1 MKYRKI
7 LIVGASGTLGS
18 SWLAQISRSSE
29 HTAIAHCVTRAIDW
43 FDGQKVVLDLISPG
57 AIKKLIDQT
66 KPDLVINA
74 SGATSVDLC
83 EDRPSWAYALNE
95 TLPRQLAQ
103 QCVAHGCRLV
113 HISTDHIFGCG
124 SGPFAESESP
134 SPINTYG
141 KSKRAGEVAVLE
153 EAPESLIIRTNF
165 FASPRDGDSTFISWL
180 ISGLEKNESRNLFH
194 DVYFTPIFVDTL
206 IFHVHALLESDCSG
220 LINVG
225 GPEQLSKFEFGKR
238 VARAFGYTT
247 ENIFPVSIE
256 DVRDLCRRPNHMGLA
271 CSKLKSTLMVD
282 LPTLDSDIRLLVD
295 KIPELI
301 VSPERRKGL
310 NVRSGSVLSYGR
322 HVIDRDDIDSVVRCL
337 KSSNLTQGQEVQK
350 FERDIANAVNAKYAV
365 AVASC
370 TAGLHLACKVA
381 GLKKGMKGITTPL
394 SFVSTSNALLYTG
407 ATPMFVDIDPDSLNL
422 DILKA
427 KTALANDTNIKAVL
441 PVHFAG
447 APCEM
452 KAIKELGDRHDCVII
467 EDAAHALGARYRSG
481 DLVGSCKYSDMT
493 VFSFHPVKHV
503 AAGEGGMVT
512 TNNEE
517 YYRRLLRLRSHG
529 IIKDIN
535 LFESLD
541 QALTDGEEN
550 PWYYEMQ
557 ELGMHYRITDIQCAL
572 GSSQLS
578 KLPAFVHERRRL
590 VERYDQA
597 FARCPLIKRAQ
608 LDHRGLSSHHLF
620 VIQCDF
626 KALGVSRAAYM
637 QKIRDEG
644 VGSQVHYLPIP
655 MHPYYQGLGY
665 TMSGLANAAKYYQ
678 ECLSLPLY
686 FDLTMPEQNHVI
698 EVVLSNLEQAN

>member
-18 SWLAQISRSSE
+18 SWLAHLSRSSE
-29 HTAIAHCVTRAIDW
+29 HTAIAHSLSRGIDC
-43 FDGQKVVLDLISPG
+43 FDGQKIVLDLVSPG
-57 AIKKLIDQT
+57 AVKKLIDQA

-74 SGATSVDLC
+74 CGATNVDFC

-95 TLPRQLAQ
+95 DLPRQLAQ
-103 QCVAHGCRLV
+103 QCVARGCRLV
-113 HISTDHIFGCG
+113 HISTDHLFGSK
-124 SGPFAESESP
+124 SGPFLEGTRP
-134 SPINTYG
+134 NPINVYG
-141 KSKRAGEVAVLE
+141 ESKLAGEKAVLE

-165 FASPRDGDSTFISWL
+165 FAPPRDGESTFISWL

-194 DVYFTPIFVDTL
+194 DVYFTPIFVNTL

-247 ENIFPVSIE
+247 ERICPVSIE
-256 DVRDLCRRPNHMGLA
+256 DAPDLCRRPSHMSLA
-271 CSKLKSTLMVD
+271 CDKLKATLMVA

-295 KIPELI
+295 QVPELI
-301 VSPERRKGL
+301 VSSERRKGL
-310 NVRSGSVLSYGR
+310 NVKSSSVLSYGR
-322 HVIDRDDIDSVVRCL
+322 HVIDSDDIDSVVRCL
-337 KSSNLTQGQEVQK
+337 KSNNLTQGQEVQK
-350 FERDIANAVNAKYAV
+350 FERNIANAVNAKYAV

-394 SFVSTSNALLYTG
+394 SFVSTSNALLHTG

-422 DILKA
+422 DNLKT
-427 KTALANDTNIKAVL
+427 KIALAKDKNIKAVL
-441 PVHFAG
+441 PVHFGG

-452 KAIKELGDRHDCVII
+452 QEIKELGDRHDCVII

-493 VFSFHPVKHV
+493 VFSFHPVKQV
-503 AAGEGGMVT
+503 AAGEGGVVT

-517 YYRRLLRLRSHG
+517 YYHRLLRLRSHG
-529 IIKDIN
+529 VIKDIN
-535 LFESLD
+535 SFESLD

-578 KLPAFVHERRRL
+578 KLPAFVHERRKL

-597 FARCPLIKRAQ
+597 FTKCPLIKRAQ
-608 LDHRGLSSHHLF
+608 LDHRRVSSHHLF

-678 ECLSLPLY
+678 KCLSLPLY
-686 FDLTMPEQNHVI
+686 FDLTMPEQDRVI

>member
-18 SWLAQISRSSE
+18 SWLAHLSRSSE
-29 HTAIAHCVTRAIDW
+29 YTAIAHCLTRALDW
-43 FDGQKVVLDLISPG
+43 FDGQKIVLDLANPG
-57 AIKKLIDQT
+57 AVKKLMDQA
-66 KPDLVINA
+66 KPDLVINV
-74 SGATSVDLC
+74 SGATNVDLC

-103 QCVAHGCRLV
+103 QCVAPGCRLV
-113 HISTDHIFGCG
+113 HISTDHLFGCK
-124 SGPFAESESP
+124 SGPFLEGARP
-134 SPINTYG
+134 NPINVYG
-141 KSKRAGEVAVLE
+141 ESKLAGETAVLE

-165 FASPRDGDSTFISWL
+165 FAPPRDGENTFISWL

-194 DVYFTPIFVDTL
+194 DVYFTPIFVNTL
-206 IFHVHALLESDCSG
+206 IAHVHALLESICSG

-247 ENIFPVSIE
+247 ENIFPISIKDGPE
-256 DVRDLCRRPNHMGLA
+256 LCRRPNHMGLV
-271 CSKLKSTLMVD
+271 CNKLKSTLMVE

-295 KIPELI
+295 QAPELI
-301 VSPERRKGL
+301 VSSKRRQGL
-310 NVRSGSVLSYGR
+310 NVKSSSVLSYGR
-322 HVIDRDDIDSVVRCL
+322 HVLDRDDIDSVVRCL
-337 KSSNLTQGQEVQK
+337 KSSNLTQGPEVEK
-350 FERDIANAVNAKYAV
+350 FERNIANAVNAKYAV

-407 ATPMFVDIDPDSLNL
+407 ATPMFVDIDRDSLNL
-422 DILKA
+422 DILKT
-427 KTALANDTNIKAVL
+427 KTALAKDKNIKAVL

-503 AAGEGGMVT
+503 AAGEGGVIT

-529 IIKDIN
+529 VIKDIN
-535 LFESLD
+535 SFESIE
-541 QALTDGEEN
+541 QALTGGEQN

-597 FARCPLIKRAQ
+597 FAKCPLVKRPQ
-608 LDHRGLSSHHLF
+608 LDHRGVSAHHLF

-626 KALGVSRAAYM
+626 KALGISRTSYM

-644 VGSQVHYLPIP
+644 VGTQVHYLPIP

-665 TMSGLANAAKYYQ
+665 TMSGQANAAKYYQ

-686 FDLTMPEQNHVI
+686 FDLNMSEQDHVI
-698 EVVLSNLEQAN
+698 EVVLSNLEQAS